1 MRLRTRVVACVAQLS
16 IVAGTL
22 GVAGCESRK
31 SAPRVERATPEMAP
45 AAAGRAAPVSPPD
58 TPPDAA
64 APCGPGRAGERKD
77 RVRIAT
83 ISPVPAVHA
92 ARSPTIASGAPAA
105 MKAFVA
111 YCNHLGGIAGR
122 RLDLAILR
130 AANAE
135 EQVAAVQ
142 RACDTALA
150 LVGSAVR
157 LDDSAAQAAVDCG
170 IPDIPA
176 AAVNPIHADATNVV
190 APLPNPVGTY
200 PVAAARSAAVMHPE
214 AVQHAAILFSDGPDE
229 LNALRQVEAYEGA
242 GWTFVYKARLRPD
255 GADADV
261 HALALAERGVRVLVV
276 RAEAAL
282 VAAILERIVAR
293 GPVLDLI
300 EASEDGYSPEVA
312 ASPAAEG
319 LRVVVEV
326 IPVEDVDP
334 PAEMERYRAWLDA
347 VRPGARPD
355 GLGVRAW
362 SAALLFATAARDAGA
377 GLSRAALHDALMEV
391 TRWDGHGLH
400 GPSDPGR
407 NSPAQCSVVLRIVD
421 GRYERES
428 PPTGLECDPDGRV
441 SLIGDYGEGAKPGA

>member
-1 MRLRTRVVACVAQLS
+1 MRLRARVLACAAQLS
-16 IVAGTL
+16 VVVGSL
-22 GVAGCESRK
+22 GAAGCESREA
-31 SAPRVERATPEMAP
+31 APRVESATPEMAP
-45 AAAGRAAPVSPPD
+45 AATGHDVPLDAPEATPD
-58 TPPDAA
+58 PR
-64 APCGPGRAGERKD
+64 APCGPGRDGAAAAP
-77 RVRIAT
+77 VRIAT
-83 ISPVPAVHA
+83 MASAPVAGTT
-92 ARSPTIASGAPAA
+92 RSPAIGTGAPAA
-105 MKAFVA
+105 MEAFVE
-111 YCNHLGGIAGR
+111 YCNHLGGLAGQ
-122 RLDLAILR
+122 RLDLEILSAST
-130 AANAE
+130 AA

-176 AAVNPIHADATNVV
+176 AAVNPIHSDATNVV

-200 PVAAARSAAVMHPE
+200 PVAAARSAASAHPE

-229 LNALRQVEAYEGA
+229 VNALRQVEAYEGV
-242 GWTFVYKARLRPD
+242 GWSFVYAARLRPD

-261 HALALAERGVRVLVV
+261 HALSLAERGVRVLVV
-276 RAEAAL
+276 RAEASL

-326 IPVEDVDP
+326 TPLEDPDP
-334 PAEMERYRAWLDA
+334 PAELERYRAWLDA
-347 VRPGARPD
+347 VHPGAVAD
-355 GLGVRAW
+355 ALGSRAW
-362 SAALLFATAARDAGA
+362 SAGLLFATAADGVGD
-377 GLSRAALHDALMEV
+377 GLSRSALRDALMGV
-391 TRWDGHGLH
+391 RAWDGHGLH

-407 NSPAQCSVVLRIVD
+407 NAATECYVVLRVID
-421 GRYERES
+421 GKFAREDPS
-428 PPTGLECDPDGRV
+428 EGSACDADGRV
-441 SLIGDYGEGAKPGA
+441 RLIGDYGEGAKPGA